1 MKLKQ
6 IALAAAVVAASSAAL
21 ADVTVYGI
29 ADVNLNN
36 GKTEAGFDGYACD
49 RNPTSPPRTS
59 IHQPRPDWLKRSE
72 HQPHR
77 L

>member
-36 GKTEAGFDGYACD
+36 GKTETGF
-49 RNPTSPPRTS
+49 PVMMSTPPRYTPAKAGLA
-59 IHQPRPDWLKRSE
+59 QAV
-72 HQPHR
+72 
-77 L
+77 

>member
-21 ADVTVYGI
+21 ADVTIYGI

-36 GKTEAGFDGYACD
+36 SKT
-49 RNPTSPPRTS
+49 
-59 IHQPRPDWLKRSE
+59 
-72 HQPHR
+72 
-77 L
+77 